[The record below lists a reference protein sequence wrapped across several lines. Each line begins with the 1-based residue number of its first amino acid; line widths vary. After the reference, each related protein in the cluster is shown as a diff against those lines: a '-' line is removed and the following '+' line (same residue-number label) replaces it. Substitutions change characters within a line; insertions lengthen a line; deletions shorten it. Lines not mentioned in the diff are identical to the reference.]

1 MMGLFL
7 GGRYFVAVVQPITL
21 NVLYVQALLLM
32 DLAY

>member
-1 MMGLFL
+1 MMALFL
-7 GGRYFVAVVQPITL
+7 GGRYIVAVQPMAL